1 MMPST
6 TLSIRRARAD
16 EVGRLSDLA
25 FRSKAHWG
33 YPLDWL
39 ERWRPELTVDPH
51 ALAVAPTF
59 AAVAEASLP
68 GCYHLQPT
76 RRTDTCE
83 LAFLFVEPT
92 AIGRGVGQAL
102 FAHACTTARGL
113 GYRSMVWGSDPH
125 ADGFYQRMG
134 ARTIGTRRSSTMPG
148 RVIAEMEMAL

>member
-6 TLSIRRARAD
+6 TIAIRRARAD
-16 EVGRLSDLA
+16 ETGLLSDLA

-33 YPLDWL
+33 YPRDWL
-39 ERWRPELTVDPH
+39 ERWRPELTVTPQ
-51 ALAVAPTF
+51 ALEAAPTF
-59 AAVAEASLP
+59 VAVDASSIL
-68 GCYHLQPT
+68 GFYLLTPT
-76 RRTDTCE
+76 SRADACE
-83 LAFLFVEPT
+83 LDFLFVEPT

-125 ADGFYQRMG
+125 ADGFYRRMG

-148 RVIAEMEMAL
+148 RMTAEMEMAL

>member
-6 TLSIRRARAD
+6 AIAIRRARAD
-16 EVGRLSDLA
+16 EAGLLSDLA

-39 ERWRPELTVDPH
+39 ERWRPELTVDPQ
-51 ALAVAPTF
+51 ALAAAPTF
-59 AAVAEASLP
+59 VAVAEASLL
-68 GCYHLQPT
+68 GFYLLTPT
-76 RRTDTCE
+76 RRADTCE
-83 LAFLFVEPT
+83 LDFLFVEPT

-125 ADGFYQRMG
+125 ADGFYLRMG
-134 ARTIGTRRSSTMPG
+134 ARTIGVRRSSTVPG
-148 RVIAEMEMAL
+148 RAIAEMALAL